1 MIKVLIADDHLLMRR
16 GLAQIIQ
23 DSPGLQVAGE
33 AGDGQE
39 ALEAVRSHAV
49 DVVVLDIAMP
59 GKGGLD
65 VIRDMKA
72 ARPDLKV
79 IVLSMYPEEQ
89 YAIRSLRDGASAYLT
104 KSSAPEEL
112 IQAIRTVAAG
122 KRYITPSVAD
132 KLATFVEGSEQR
144 PPHESLSSRELQV
157 LTHIGS
163 GREVKEVAREL
174 NLSIKTVSTYRSRI
188 LAKLGMRTN
197 AQLIRYAIEHSLSGL

>member
-1 MIKVLIADDHLLMRR
+1 VTRILIADDHRIMRR
-16 GLAQIIQ
+16 GLAQIIR
-23 DSPGLQVAGE
+23 DSPGMEVAGE

-39 ALEAVRSHAV
+39 ALDFVREKSL
-49 DVVVLDIAMP
+49 DVVILDIAMP
-59 GKGGLD
+59 GRGGLD
-65 VIRDMKA
+65 VLREMKA
-72 ARPDLKV
+72 AKPDVKI

-132 KLATFVEGSEQR
+132 RLATFVEGGTER
-144 PPHESLSSRELQV
+144 PLHEALSSRELQV
-157 LTHIGS
+157 LVRIAS
-163 GREVKEVAREL
+163 GKEVKEVAVEL

-188 LAKLGMRTN
+188 LTKLGMSTN
-197 AQLIRYAIEHSLSGL
+197 AQLIRYAIQHSLAP